1 MRIHPVPGT
10 LLLAGFLALAVTHSA
25 HAQAE
30 SSEIIRSFTAT
41 DIRQMMEELG
51 GSTGTA
57 SVPESETDIDA
68 LAEIV
73 VPLTYS
79 NGTTAKLLGM
89 NCNSAER
96 VEHRRCTHFLLTKHF
111 EFRNA
116 ETAALA
122 ARAFSM
128 LWYSTESD
136 GSQMELRRM
145 DWISN
150 GVTRAHLTSA
160 LEEFGKGLVTVSNEL
175 PSR

>member
-1 MRIHPVPGT
+1 MSFHPVPKT
-10 LLLAGFLALAVTHSA
+10 LLLAWVLALAVTHGA
-25 HAQAE
+25 HAQSE

-51 GSTGTA
+51 GSAGAAT
-57 SVPESETDIDA
+57 VPESETDVDA
-68 LAEIV
+68 LAEVV

-79 NGTTAKLLGM
+79 NGTTANLFGM
-89 NCNSAER
+89 NCDTAER
-96 VEHRRCTHFLLTKHF
+96 IENRQCTHFMLTKRF

-116 ETAALA
+116 EIAELA
-122 ARAFSM
+122 ARAFNM

-150 GVTRAHLTSA
+150 GVTRDHLQSA
-160 LEEFGKGLVTVSNEL
+160 LEEFGSGLVKGWS
-175 PSR
+175 